1 MNFRQIEF
9 DRELIERC
17 QTNAPRYTS
26 YPTADRFSLDFGVN
40 QQLSQMKQVFT
51 PEFNQAISL

>member
-26 YPTADRFSLDFGVN
+26 YPTADRKSV
-40 QQLSQMKQVFT
+40 V
-51 PEFNQAISL
+51 